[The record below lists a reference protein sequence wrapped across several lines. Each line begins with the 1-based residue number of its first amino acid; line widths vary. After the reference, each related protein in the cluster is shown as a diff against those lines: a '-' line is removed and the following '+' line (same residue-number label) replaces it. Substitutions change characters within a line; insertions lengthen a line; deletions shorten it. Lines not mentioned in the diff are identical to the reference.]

1 MLYGCTSINIKYSVI
16 RFSFIYIYRGLL
28 DIITAILAIMSCC
41 RINNKAVKDV
51 KSIMAIVYINVTITV
66 SQYPLFLT
74 VAQYHNPKE
83 IISCLSLIGFPTGVL
98 VFTFV
103 PKVRFVIF
111 ATAL

>member
-16 RFSFIYIYRGLL
+16 RFSAIYIYRSLL
-28 DIITAILAIMSCC
+28 DIITAILAILSCC
-41 RINNKAVKDV
+41 HISNKAVNDA
-51 KSIMAIVYINVTITV
+51 KSIIAIVYINVIITV
-66 SQYPLFLT
+66 SQFILFLT

-103 PKVRFVIF
+103 PKVM
-111 ATAL
+111 